1 MGMGLLIMINNYH
14 KMRAMRN
21 SFWSWSIELIVGGL
35 LACAVVPATACA
47 NAPCVQVKSP
57 ATLRIVA
64 AENFY
69 GDIARQIA
77 GPGAQID
84 SILENPGQ
92 DPHLFEAS
100 PSTARRLSA
109 ADLVIYNGLGY
120 DPWMEKMLPATA
132 GTNGSRA
139 RKQIAVAALVAHRPD
154 DNPHLWYDL
163 AHVRA
168 LARTIAAALKDRD
181 AVQAPEI
188 DGRLLTFEKSL
199 DLLQRQ
205 IAELR
210 KRYQGTPVTATEPVF
225 GYMAD
230 AIGLSMRHLAY
241 QRAIMNE
248 TEPAPSEIIALE
260 QDLTNHR
267 VAVLFFNVQASGRAA
282 QRAKKM
288 ALANGIPLVGV
299 SETMPLGS
307 HYQDWMA
314 HQLDALAVQ
323 LNAPVHKP

>member
-1 MGMGLLIMINNYH
+1 
-14 KMRAMRN
+14 MRN
-21 SFWSWSIELIVGGL
+21 SFWSFLFRVAVCGL
-35 LACAVVPATACA
+35 LALLLGPAMACSVPPCAALKGQVP
-47 NAPCVQVKSP
+47 
-57 ATLRIVA
+57 LRIVA

-69 GDIARQIA
+69 GDIARQLA

-84 SILENPGQ
+84 SILDNPGQ
-92 DPHLFEAS
+92 DPHSFEAS

-120 DPWMEKMLPATA
+120 DPWMEKMLRASAA
-132 GTNGSRA
+132 GAAAKAPRT
-139 RKQIAVAALVAHRPD
+139 QIAVADLLPHQAG

-168 LARTIAAALKDRD
+168 LGRAIALALKDRQP
-181 AVQAPEI
+181 AQALEI
-188 DGRLLTFEKSL
+188 DGRLLSYEQSL
-199 DLLQRQ
+199 DRLQLQ
-205 IAELR
+205 IVALR
-210 KRYQGTPVTATEPVF
+210 KGYQGTPVTATEPVF

-230 AIGLSMRHLAY
+230 ALGLSMRHLAY

-260 QDLTNHR
+260 QDLGAHR

-282 QRAKKM
+282 QRAKKI
-288 ALANGIPLVGV
+288 ALANGIPLLGV
-299 SETMPLGS
+299 SETMPPGT

-314 HQLDALAVQ
+314 GQLDALAVLLKAQ
-323 LNAPVHKP
+323 VRKP